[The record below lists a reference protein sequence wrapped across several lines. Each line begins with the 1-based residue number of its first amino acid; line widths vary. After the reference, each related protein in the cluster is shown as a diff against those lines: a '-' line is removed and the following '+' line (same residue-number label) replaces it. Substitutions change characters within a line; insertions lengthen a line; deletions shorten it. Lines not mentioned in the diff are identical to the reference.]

1 MKILIVEDEPMLLA
15 FLESAFTER
24 EHEVRAFVSAARA
37 LEVILGWP
45 PDVLLCD
52 LDLGCGHAED
62 LAWVVARIP
71 ADRTPRAR
79 IILMSAELKRLAR
92 SRRAADALLL
102 KPFAADELMSV
113 VEASA

>member
-15 FLESAFTER
+15 FLESVFTER
-24 EHEVRAFVSAARA
+24 DHEVRAFVSAARA

-52 LDLGCGHAED
+52 LDLACGHAED

-71 ADRTPRAR
+71 TDRIQRSR
-79 IILMSAELKRLAR
+79 IVLMSAELKRLAR
-92 SRRAADALLL
+92 ARRAADALLL
-102 KPFAADELMSV
+102 KPFAADELMGV
-113 VEASA
+113 IEATH